1 MVFAMDTITHPIV
14 PENELSF
21 TYSRSGGPGGQNV
34 NKVETRVTLWFDVNG
49 SASLN
54 DEQKQL
60 IHERLSTRINKNGS
74 LWVVSKQ
81 HRTQLANRMAAVQRF
96 SELLQQALQ
105 PTPKRHPRRMPR
117 SSREARLQQ
126 KRRRS
131 EIKQARQQPFSW
143 E

>member
-1 MVFAMDTITHPIV
+1 MMNMISDVIV
-14 PENELSF
+14 PEEELSF

-54 DEQKQL
+54 DEQKKML
-60 IHERLSTRINKNGS
+60 HDRLSTRINKNG
-74 LWVVSKQ
+74 LMWVVSKQ

-96 SELLQQALQ
+96 NELLQHALQ
-105 PTPKRHPRRMPR
+105 PTPKRHPKRM
-117 SSREARLQQ
+117 SRASKEARLQQ

-131 EIKQARQQPFSW
+131 EVKQARQQPASW